1 MQQINKPYEGL
12 FITIEGGEGSG
23 KTTVCD
29 RIVKALKAR
38 GYEVIQTREPGGS
51 PLSERLRDILLNP
64 KESYKIGER
73 AELLLFLA
81 ARAQHI
87 EEQILPALR
96 QGKIVVCDR
105 FNDSSIAYQG
115 CARHL
120 GMHYVEKLCQLA
132 TEGLAE
138 PNCTLFLDLD
148 PALGIERVK
157 EKRRERFD
165 RLEQEKLQFHR
176 EVRQGYLHLADENPD
191 RIEVIDAAQPLEAV
205 VESCLQA
212 LEPHLSLKPSRS
224 G

>member
-1 MQQINKPYEGL
+1 MQQSNRPYKGL

-23 KTTVCD
+23 KSTVCT
-29 RIVKALKAR
+29 KLTSALQAR
-38 GYEVIQTREPGGS
+38 GYEVLQTREPGGS
-51 PLSERLRDILLNP
+51 PLSEHLRDLLLNP
-64 KESYKIGER
+64 KERCNIAER

-96 QGKIVVCDR
+96 EGKLVICDR

-148 PALGIERVK
+148 PILGLERVK
-157 EKRRERFD
+157 KLKNESLD

-176 EVRQGYLHLADENPD
+176 EVRQGYLHLADANRE
-191 RIEVIDAAQPLEAV
+191 RIEVIDAALPIDEV
-205 VESCLQA
+205 VKSCLKV
-212 LEPHLSLKPSRS
+212 LEPHLTLKPSRAK
-224 G
+224 

>member
-1 MQQINKPYEGL
+1 MQQINNPYEGL

-23 KTTVCD
+23 KSSVCAH
-29 RIVKALKAR
+29 IAKALEAR

-51 PLSERLRDILLNP
+51 PLSEHLRELLLSS
-64 KESYKIGER
+64 KEAYKIGER

-81 ARAQHI
+81 ARAHHI
-87 EEQILPALR
+87 EEQILPALH
-96 QGKIVVCDR
+96 QGKIVLCDR

-148 PALGIERVK
+148 PVIGMERVRQLRH
-157 EKRRERFD
+157 EQFD

-176 EVRQGYLHLADENPD
+176 EVRQGYLHLADQHPE
-191 RIEVIDAAQPLEAV
+191 RIEVIDASQPLDTV
-205 VESCLQA
+205 VEACLQA
-212 LEPHLSLKPSRS
+212 LEPHLALKPSRS

>member
-51 PLSERLRDILLNP
+51 PLSECLRDILLNP

-96 QGKIVVCDR
+96 QGKVVVCDR